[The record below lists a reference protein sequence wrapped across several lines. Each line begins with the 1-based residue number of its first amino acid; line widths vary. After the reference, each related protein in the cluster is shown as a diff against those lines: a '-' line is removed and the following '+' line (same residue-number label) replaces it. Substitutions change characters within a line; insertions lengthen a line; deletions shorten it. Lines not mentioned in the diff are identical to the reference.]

1 MKGWRQ
7 EGTWGV
13 DGPGRWKVARAHS
26 INCRVNQWE
35 VAPVC
40 GVWTEGSCAGGRGE
54 GAFDRNWPQSWNSMP
69 SSSKGPV
76 DVENHKSVGW
86 FSPPFSTASTLIN
99 LCEWWTLAIWGWDA
113 GVTIPVRR
121 WGVSWTVEILV
132 LKLESSGIPR
142 DGRAGRE
149 EAKGQENWGASQ
161 KRVCSPC
168 F

>member
-76 DVENHKSVGW
+76 DDENHKSVGW

-99 LCEWWTLAIWGWDA
+99 LWVVDTRHLRMGCWRDHPGSPMRSFVDSGNFSAQTGKFWHTEGWQ
-113 GVTIPVRR
+113 
-121 WGVSWTVEILV
+121 SWQGGG
-132 LKLESSGIPR
+132 K
-142 DGRAGRE
+142 RARE
-149 EAKGQENWGASQ
+149 L
-161 KRVCSPC
+161 RC
-168 F
+168 